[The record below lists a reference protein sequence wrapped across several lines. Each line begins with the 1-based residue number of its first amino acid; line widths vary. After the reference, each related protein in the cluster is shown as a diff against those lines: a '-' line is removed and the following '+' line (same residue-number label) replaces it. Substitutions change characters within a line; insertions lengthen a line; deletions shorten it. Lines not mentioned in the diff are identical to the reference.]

1 LKGGDS
7 PAISLWETSMN
18 TARER
23 ERGVRLA
30 GEFARPRNDD
40 DFRWD
45 AAERE
50 LGTLCEMADTRAAF
64 YRVAAVAAALV
75 SINDY
80 PLNPDKDSHVVVA
93 WGVEAFGDDSYDL
106 AQLIANLAQIL
117 ALRAND

>member
-1 LKGGDS
+1 
-7 PAISLWETSMN
+7 MN

-45 AAERE
+45 AAEHE
-50 LGTLCEMADTRAAF
+50 LCTLCEMADTRAAF
-64 YRVAAVAAALV
+64 YRVAAAAQSLV

-80 PLNPDKDSHVVVA
+80 TLNPDGDSHVVVA

-117 ALRAND
+117 ALRARTTD

>member
-1 LKGGDS
+1 
-7 PAISLWETSMN
+7 MN

-23 ERGVRLA
+23 ERGARLA

-50 LGTLCEMADTRAAF
+50 VCELCEMADTRAAF
-64 YRVAAVAAALV
+64 YRVAAATAALV
-75 SINDY
+75 AINDY
-80 PLNPDKDSHVVVA
+80 TLNPDKDSHVVRD
-93 WGVEAFGDDSYDL
+93 WGVEAFGDDSYDI

-117 ALRAND
+117 ALRARTND